1 VSGILLDDVGAPVSL
16 SGRYSAQGA
25 QVRAGLELWA
35 ADTGAK
41 LVLLDD
47 ASDPQQARRLHE
59 QLVRRGCRLV
69 LGPYG
74 SDSTRAVAHAAQGAL
89 VWNHGAAAD
98 DVQRLPG
105 VVSVAAPA
113 SRYLIALGRTVAR
126 LHPGVR
132 VAVARAPGR
141 FAAFAVE
148 GLLQQSGELG
158 IELVEDVGDADAVL
172 ACGPVEW
179 EIELFRRIGK
189 GRLAF
194 GGLSPGLAE
203 FPQLLGDDPEGFLA
217 PVQWH
222 PDLPIQPQL
231 GPATIDLDDY
241 VAGQAYAAALIA
253 DHCLQLAPADPLK
266 AAKQLQTTTFFGGFK
281 LGRDGVQIGHQLA
294 VIRWHDQRQ
303 ELQPAT
309 RPRTDPR
316 EENSRPLR
324 RRRG

>member
-1 VSGILLDDVGAPVSL
+1 MPLT
-16 SGRYSAQGA
+16 GRYSAQGA
-25 QVRAGLELWA
+25 QVRVGLELWA
-35 ADTGAK
+35 AHTGTR

-47 ASDPQQARRLHE
+47 ASDPGRACRLHE
-59 QLVRRGCRLV
+59 ELVRGCRLV

-74 SDSTRAVAHAAQGAL
+74 SDSTRAVAHAAQGGV

-105 VVSVAAPA
+105 VVSVSTPA
-113 SRYLIALGRTVAR
+113 SRYLVALAGTLAQ
-126 LHPGVR
+126 LHPGAR
-132 VAVARAPGR
+132 VALAQAPGR
-141 FAAFAVE
+141 FAAAAVE
-148 GLLQQSGELG
+148 GLLQQAAELG
-158 IELVEDVGDADAVL
+158 IELVEDVRDADAVL
-172 ACGPVEW
+172 ACGPVDW
-179 EIELFRRIGK
+179 EIELFQRIK
-189 GRLAF
+189 GRLVL
-194 GGLSPGLAE
+194 GGLSPGLAG
-203 FPQLLGDDPEGFLA
+203 FPELLGHDPEGFLA

-253 DHCLQLAPADPLK
+253 DHCLQLNPGDPLR
-266 AAKQLQTTTFFGGFK
+266 AAKQLQTTTFFGGFQ
-281 LGRDGVQIGHQLA
+281 LSRDGLQIGHQLA

-316 EENSRPLR
+316 EENSRPSR

>member
-1 VSGILLDDVGAPVSL
+1 LLDEVGAPVSL
-16 SGRYSAQGA
+16 TGRYSAQGA

-47 ASDPQQARRLHE
+47 ASDPRQARRLHE
-59 QLVRRGCRLV
+59 ELVRRGCRLV

-105 VVSVAAPA
+105 VVSVSAPA
-113 SRYLIALGRTVAR
+113 SRYLVALARTLAQ
-126 LHPGVR
+126 LHPGAR
-132 VAVARAPGR
+132 VALARAPGR
-141 FAAFAVE
+141 FAAFAVD
-148 GLLQQSGELG
+148 GLKQAGELG

-179 EIELFRRIGK
+179 EIELFHRIK
-189 GRLAF
+189 GRLVL
-194 GGLSPGLAE
+194 GGLSPGLAG

-222 PDLPIQPQL
+222 PDLAIQPQL

-241 VAGQAYAAALIA
+241 IAGQAYAEALIA
-253 DHCLQLAPADPLK
+253 DHCLQLNPGDPLT
-266 AAKQLQTTTFFGGFK
+266 AAKQLQTTTFFGGFQ
-281 LGRDGVQIGHQLA
+281 LGRDGLQIGHQLA

-309 RPRTDPR
+309 LPRTDPR